1 MKGSSLVGH
10 AAEALRIVWKSP
22 QPADQIVSE
31 YFRSKKYI
39 GSGERRFLS
48 ELVFAALRVH
58 SLAITVVSPTFTNEQ
73 GETQTA
79 EDHERSI
86 IGTLALSIAG
96 LIPVNLEP
104 SLRRAAGADTD
115 AFIATLP
122 QFSAAQ
128 LDAMHLSDD
137 TLACTQQWLID
148 ETRRKWPSINDVR
161 ADNKDNEALS
171 DDEAL
176 LIWKA
181 MLAPAPL
188 CLRVNARRATRDQ
201 VMAHL
206 RSEGVECEAGNHAPM
221 AIIIQQR
228 VNLLQH
234 PLVQTGVVDIQD
246 EGSQLISLAC
256 EAKQGMRI
264 LDACAGAGGKSMH
277 LADIIND
284 TGEIIARDIEPMRLK
299 ETVTRARRAGLRS
312 VIAEFD
318 THRGA
323 AKNRADTFDVVLID
337 APCTGMGT
345 VRRIPLP
352 KWRLSPDQL
361 KRHTAKQL
369 RLIQQNADKVLEGGS
384 LVYATCSILPSE
396 NEDVVRAFLSSTSD
410 FRLEY
415 EAQVDPY
422 HHGTDGLYMARL
434 RKIR

>member
-22 QPADQIVSE
+22 QPADQVVSE

-58 SLAITVVSPTFTNEQ
+58 SLAITIVSPTSTNEQ

-86 IGTLALSIAG
+86 IGTLALSLAG

-122 QFSAAQ
+122 QLSAAQ
-128 LDAMHLSDD
+128 LAAMHLSED
-137 TLACTQQWLID
+137 TLACTQQWLIN
-148 ETRRKWPSINDVR
+148 ETRRKWP
-161 ADNKDNEALS
+161 
-171 DDEAL
+171 DEAVH
-176 LIWKA
+176 IWKA

-201 VMAHL
+201 VLAHL
-206 RSEGVECEAGNHAPM
+206 RSEGVECEAGKHAPM

-234 PLVQTGVVDIQD
+234 PLVQSGVVDIQD

-256 EAKQGMRI
+256 EAQQGMRI

-284 TGEIIARDIEPMRLK
+284 QGEIIARDIEPMRLK

-361 KRHTAKQL
+361 KRHTVKQL
-369 RLIQQNADKVLEGGS
+369 RLIQENSGKVLEGGS

-434 RKIR
+434 RRVR

>member
-1 MKGSSLVGH
+1 MKGNSLVGH

-48 ELVFAALRVH
+48 ELVFAALRCH
-58 SLAITVVSPTFTNEQ
+58 SLAASVDENVIT
-73 GETQTA
+73 
-79 EDHERSI
+79 
-86 IGTLALSIAG
+86 GTLALSLSH
-96 LIPVNLEP
+96 LIPIDLES

-115 AFIATLP
+115 DFIATLP
-122 QFSAAQ
+122 KLTAEQ
-128 LDAMHLSDD
+128 LDTMHLGADK
-137 TLACTQQWLID
+137 LACTQQWLID
-148 ETRRKWPSINDVR
+148 ETQRRWPNNAVGDDASNSD
-161 ADNKDNEALS
+161 ALNV
-171 DDEAL
+171 
-176 LIWKA
+176 WKA

-188 CLRVNARRATRDQ
+188 CLRVNARRATREQ
-201 VMAHL
+201 VMTGL
-206 RSEGVECEAGNHAPM
+206 RAEGVECEAGKNAPM
-221 AIIIQQR
+221 AIIVHQR

-234 PLVQTGVVDIQD
+234 PLVQSGVVDIQD

-256 EAKQGMRI
+256 EAQQGMRI

-284 TGEIIARDIEPMRLK
+284 QGEIIARDIEPMRLK

-323 AKNRADTFDVVLID
+323 AKHRADTFDIVLID
-337 APCTGMGT
+337 APCSGMGT

-361 KRHTAKQL
+361 KRHAAKQL
-369 RLIQQNADKVLEGGS
+369 RLIQENSGKVLEGGS
-384 LVYATCSILPSE
+384 LVYATCSILPTE

-415 EAQVDPY
+415 EAQVDPF
-422 HHGTDGLYMARL
+422 HQGTDGLYMARM
-434 RKIR
+434 RRIR

>member
-22 QPADQIVSE
+22 QPADQVVSE

-58 SLAITVVSPTFTNEQ
+58 SLAVSVVSATSKNEH
-73 GETQTA
+73 GEDEKA
-79 EDHERSI
+79 EEHERAI
-86 IGTLALSIAG
+86 IGTLALSLGG
-96 LIPVNLEP
+96 LIPVDLEP

-115 AFIATLP
+115 GFISTLP
-122 QFSAAQ
+122 ALTTQQ
-128 LDAMHLSDD
+128 LDDLQLGEDKR
-137 TLACTQQWLID
+137 ACTQQWLID
-148 ETRRKWPSINDVR
+148 ETRRKWSATHND
-161 ADNKDNEALS
+161 LS
-171 DDEAL
+171 TSPDDEAL
-176 LIWKA
+176 NIWKA

-188 CLRVNARRATRDQ
+188 CLRVNARRATREQ

-206 RSEGVECEAGNHAPM
+206 TSEGVECEAGKHAPM
-221 AIIIQQR
+221 AIIIHQR

-234 PLVQTGVVDIQD
+234 SLVQSGVVDIQD

-318 THRGA
+318 AHRGA
-323 AKNRADTFDVVLID
+323 AKNRSDMFDIVLID

-352 KWRLSPDQL
+352 KWRLSVDQL

-410 FRLEY
+410 FRLEH

-422 HHGTDGLYMARL
+422 HQGTDGLYMARM